1 MKLST
6 KGRYAV
12 TAVMAVAL
20 GDSSRP
26 VTLAQISEEQ
36 GISISYLEQIFARLR
51 QHNLVK
57 GTRGPGGGYCLY
69 REAESIR
76 ISDIVTAVEDQE
88 RVQRPVGNGQA
99 NKRNEQINAMWNDL
113 SGSIRE
119 CLSRITIAQLL
130 RRNLEG
136 LGETEEL
143 PHAKKTATGSSWIPT
158 R

>member
-20 GDSSRP
+20 GDASKP

-51 QHNLVK
+51 QHDLVK
-57 GTRGPGGGYCLY
+57 GTRGPGGGYCLS
-69 REAESIR
+69 RSADGIR

-88 RVQRPVGNGQA
+88 RVQRPVGNGQS

-113 SGSIRE
+113 SASIHE
-119 CLSRITIAQLL
+119 CLSQISIAQLL
-130 RRNLEG
+130 KRNQENIGVSVDPKLN
-136 LGETEEL
+136 LKSQ
-143 PHAKKTATGSSWIPT
+143 AKPSWASAG
-158 R
+158 

>member
-20 GDSSRP
+20 GDSNRP

-51 QHNLVK
+51 QHSLVK
-57 GTRGPGGGYCLY
+57 GTRGPGGGYCLS
-69 REAESIR
+69 RDAEDIR
-76 ISDIVTAVEDQE
+76 VSDIVTAVEDQE

-113 SGSIRE
+113 SGAIHD
-119 CLSRITIAQLL
+119 CLSKISIAQLL
-130 RRNLEG
+130 QRNLEG
-136 LGETEEL
+136 ATGPTEPPL
-143 PHAKKTATGSSWIPT
+143 TKKTSSGATWMPT